1 MSYLDIAIVIT
12 LVIAFILGFKDGI
25 IRKLIGTV
33 GFFIAVILG
42 IVLSK
47 SAGDLLNSITGIEPT
62 FAEVLAGFFVFI
74 VVVVLVSIIKRIVNP
89 FDKINNLVNRILGGV
104 AGVIQIAFFISAVLY
119 ILNVFKLPGQESKDN
134 SFLYSPFYNFLPA
147 IVNQLETVTPDA
159 KKSIKE
165 FLIEKDSI

>member
-1 MSYLDIAIVIT
+1 MSYLDIAIFAT

-25 IRKLIGTV
+25 IRKLIGTI
-33 GFFIAVILG
+33 GFVIAVILG

-47 SAGDLLNSITGIEPT
+47 SAGAILHNVTGIESN

-74 VVVVLVSIIKRIVNP
+74 IVVVIVSVIKRIVNP
-89 FDKINNLVNRILGGV
+89 FDKVNNMINRILGGV
-104 AGVIQIAFFISAVLY
+104 AGLLQIAFFISAVLY
-119 ILNVFKLPGQESKDN
+119 ILNVFKVPGEDSKND
-134 SFLYSPFYNFLPA
+134 SFLYKPFAAFLPA
-147 IVNQLETVTPDA
+147 IVDQLENITPDA